1 MKLTAD
7 ICDENE
13 DEIDGGT
20 VQVLSIPLNIYGGR
34 KHISGQVVTVKVFED
49 NSFVRKTLEEDGD
62 NRILVVDGGGSRR
75 CALMGGNLAVL
86 AQENRW
92 QVAII
97 FGCIRDSVELMNTDI
112 GIWAV
117 GTSPVKSKKDNTGS
131 VNKRIKIENCMIKPG
146 FFCVAD
152 SDGVIFSEENI
163 LD

>member
-1 MKLTAD
+1 VKLTAD

-13 DEIDGGT
+13 GEIDNGS
-20 VQVLSIPLNIYGGR
+20 VQVLSIPLNIYGRR

-86 AQENRW
+86 AKENRW
-92 QVAII
+92 QGAII
-97 FGCIRDSVELMNTDI
+97 FGCVRDSVELMDTDI

-117 GTSPVKSKKDNTGS
+117 GTSPVKSKKANVGS
-131 VNKRIKIENCMIKPG
+131 INKPIKIENCSIKPG
-146 FFCVAD
+146 IFCVAD
-152 SDGVIFSEENI
+152 SDGVIFSKENVI
-163 LD
+163 D

>member
-13 DEIDGGT
+13 EELDNGA

-34 KHISGQVVTVKVFED
+34 KHISGQVVTIKAFED
-49 NSFVRKTLEEDGD
+49 NSFVRKTLEEDGE

-86 AQENRW
+86 AKENGWRG
-92 QVAII
+92 AII
-97 FGCIRDSVELMNTDI
+97 FGCVRDSVELMGTDI

-117 GTSPVKSKKDNTGS
+117 GTSPVKSKKANVGS
-131 VNKRIKIENCMIKPG
+131 INKLIKIENCSIKPG

-152 SDGVIFSEENI
+152 SDGVIFSKGNVI
-163 LD
+163 D

>member
-13 DEIDGGT
+13 EEIDSGA

-49 NSFVRKTLEEDGD
+49 NSFVRKTLEEKGD

-86 AQENRW
+86 ARGNGW
-92 QVAII
+92 QGVII
-97 FGCIRDSVELMNTDI
+97 FGCVRDSVELMNTEI
-112 GIWAV
+112 GVWAV
-117 GTSPVKSKKDNTGS
+117 GTSPVKSKKANVGS
-131 VNKRIKIENCMIKPG
+131 VNKYIKIDNCSIKPG
-146 FFCVAD
+146 LFCVAD
-152 SDGVIFSEENI
+152 SDGIIFSKKNI
-163 LD
+163 IG

>member
-13 DEIDGGT
+13 DEIDDGAI
-20 VQVLSIPLNIYGGR
+20 QVLSIPLNIYGGR

-86 AQENRW
+86 AKENRW
-92 QVAII
+92 QGAII

-117 GTSPVKSKKDNTGS
+117 GTSPVKSKKVNTGS
-131 VNKRIKIENCMIKPG
+131 VNKHIKIENCSIKPG

-152 SDGVIFSEENI
+152 SDGVIFSKENV
-163 LD
+163 LY

>member
-13 DEIDGGT
+13 DEIDNGS
-20 VQVLSIPLNIYGGR
+20 VQVLSIPLQIYGTR
-34 KHISGQVVTVKVFED
+34 KHISGQVVTVKAFED
-49 NSFVRKTLEEDGD
+49 NSFVRKTLEEDGE

-86 AQENRW
+86 AKENGW
-92 QVAII
+92 QGAII
-97 FGCIRDSVELMNTDI
+97 FGCVRDSVELMDTDI

-117 GTSPVKSKKDNTGS
+117 GTSPVKSKKANVGS
-131 VNKRIKIENCMIKPG
+131 MNKPIKIENCSIKPD

-152 SDGVIFSEENI
+152 SDGVIFSNANI
-163 LD
+163 MD

>member
-13 DEIDGGT
+13 DEIDNGS
-20 VQVLSIPLNIYGGR
+20 VQVLSMPLNMYGSR
-34 KHISGQVVTVKVFED
+34 KYISGPVVTVKAFED
-49 NSFVRKTLEEDGD
+49 NSFVRKTLEEDGE

-86 AQENRW
+86 AKENRW
-92 QVAII
+92 QGAII
-97 FGCIRDSVELMNTDI
+97 FGCIRDSVELMNTEV

-117 GTSPVKSKKDNTGS
+117 GTSPVKSKKDNIGS
-131 VNKRIKIENCMIKPG
+131 ANKHIRIANCSIQPG

-152 SDGVIFSEENI
+152 SDGVIFSKENI

>member
-13 DEIDGGT
+13 DKIDNDS
-20 VQVLSIPLNIYGGR
+20 VQVLSIPLNMYGRR
-34 KHISGQVVTVKVFED
+34 KHISGQVVTVKAFED
-49 NSFVRKTLEEDGD
+49 NSFVRKTLEEKGE

-86 AQENRW
+86 AKENWW
-92 QVAII
+92 QGAII
-97 FGCIRDSVELMNTDI
+97 FGCVRDSVELMDTDI

-117 GTSPVKSKKDNTGS
+117 GTSPVKSKKANVGS
-131 VNKRIKIENCMIKPG
+131 VNKNIKIDNCSIKPG

-152 SDGVIFSEENI
+152 SDGVIFSKENVI
-163 LD
+163 D